1 MRLIL
6 VRHGATANNAEGRFT
21 GHLDVALSP
30 QGRLQAEAVAAA
42 LVREPLPAI
51 ISSDLA
57 RARQTAEIIATR
69 IGVPLELDAN
79 LREIGMGA
87 WEGLTFADIQRQY
100 PTEWAEWQQEASL
113 VAPPGGE
120 TLLAMLARAGQT
132 LDHCCRTYPDQAVLW
147 VTHGGLIGALVCH
160 LLGIGLEHRRQLRR
174 DNAAISE
181 LHLDGPQAILARLNE
196 TAHLRDLPAAEH
208 AQVM

>member
-21 GHLDVALSP
+21 GHTDVSLSAL
-30 QGRLQAEAVAAA
+30 GLRQAEAVASA
-42 LVREPLPAI
+42 LATVPLSLI
-51 ISSDLA
+51 VSSDLA
-57 RARQTAEIIATR
+57 RARQTAELIASRT
-69 IGVPLELDAN
+69 GATLELDAN

-87 WEGLTFADIQRQY
+87 WEGLTYADIQREY
-100 PTEWAEWQQEASL
+100 PDAWAKWQEESAVL
-113 VAPPGGE
+113 APPGGE
-120 TLLAMLARAGQT
+120 TLHAMLARAGVALARCQQA
-132 LDHCCRTYPDQAVLW
+132 YPDRHVLW
-147 VTHGGLIGALVCH
+147 VTHGGLIGALICQ

-181 LHLDGPQAILARLNE
+181 LHLDGPLTILTRLNE
-196 TAHLRDLPAAEH
+196 TSHLRDLPLTER